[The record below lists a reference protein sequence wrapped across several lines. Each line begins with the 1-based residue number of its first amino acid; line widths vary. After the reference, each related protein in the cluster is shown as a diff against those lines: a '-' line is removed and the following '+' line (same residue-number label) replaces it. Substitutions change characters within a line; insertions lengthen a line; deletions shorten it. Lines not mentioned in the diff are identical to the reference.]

1 MNGPNAPIGQ
11 GSLVPASEQQVDYI
25 CKAINKI
32 RRQGIKSMCIKDQA
46 VEHFNRYV
54 DRWMEDAVW
63 SGGCRSW
70 YKNHSVDGRVS
81 ALWGGSGLHFIE
93 ALEDP
98 RWEDYDYEYLDPIC
112 QYAYFG
118 NGFVEVEQ
126 NGGNR
131 NVHNVSRYSRSDE
144 SSTDGERL
152 GQLKRVG
159 IMKDHPH
166 LTAEQKQEKESHEAA
181 AKAALT
187 PSAL

>member
-1 MNGPNAPIGQ
+1 
-11 GSLVPASEQQVDYI
+11 
-25 CKAINKI
+25 
-32 RRQGIKSMCIKDQA
+32 MCIKDQA

-98 RWEDYDYEYLDPIC
+98 RWEDYEYEYLDPIC

-131 NVHNVSRYSRSDE
+131 NVHNVSRNSRSN
-144 SSTDGERL
+144 SCVTDIKRI

-159 IMKDHPH
+159 IMKDHPY
-166 LTAEQKQEKESHEAA
+166 LTSEQKQEKERHEAA